1 MVRKEPINAIT
12 RPKYGT
18 KTATAIVE
26 RTRAVRIRIEHDRYS
41 TESGLCGNSSS
52 KLCAT
57 GFIVNA
63 YLVKGLT
70 TVVQTAIL
78 EAKNCP
84 GRLRVI
90 CDAVASP
97 NMVKP
102 ITATPA

>member
-1 MVRKEPINAIT
+1 MQTRERRKRE
-12 RPKYGT
+12 REREKWLPKYGT

-70 TVVQTAIL
+70 TCRDQKLNNT
-78 EAKNCP
+78 
-84 GRLRVI
+84 GTH
-90 CDAVASP
+90 S
-97 NMVKP
+97 
-102 ITATPA
+102 